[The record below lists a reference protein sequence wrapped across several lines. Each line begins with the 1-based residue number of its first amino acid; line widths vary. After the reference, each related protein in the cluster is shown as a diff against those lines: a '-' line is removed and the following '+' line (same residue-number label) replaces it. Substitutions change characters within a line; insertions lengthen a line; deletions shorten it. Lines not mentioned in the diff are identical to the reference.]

1 MPVQAPCGGSACAR
15 TGGCPRSI
23 RGDLALASARDAPSG
38 RSRPRRC
45 RLQPAWPPGSRGL
58 APSSVH
64 VQGQRERQAAC
75 GLAPRASR
83 HRFSCGSRAWDP
95 RGRTE
100 PTRGGL
106 SRSGDCKLPSHTP
119 RSGSE
124 TRRRAEARFTCAA
137 RSEISENAAVG
148 TSPPSA
154 LARDR
159 SGPRR
164 GCRFFV
170 SPPPPPPPPHPS
182 PGTPRRARPAP
193 GLGRTCPRGRGQEV
207 VKAPSLLLCS
217 VSSIFS
223 RQKQRC
229 FLYLSV

>member
-1 MPVQAPCGGSACAR
+1 MPVQAPCGGSARAR
-15 TGGCPRSI
+15 TGGRPRSI

-124 TRRRAEARFTCAA
+124 TGAERRRGSPAPHEARFPKT
-137 RSEISENAAVG
+137 
-148 TSPPSA
+148 
-154 LARDR
+154 LLW
-159 SGPRR
+159 GPRR
-164 GCRFFV
+164 
-170 SPPPPPPPPHPS
+170 PQPS
-182 PGTPRRARPAP
+182 PVIAPAP
-193 GLGRTCPRGRGQEV
+193 APAAGSSSPRPRPHLIRVPGHREGPGPHLRSAAPALGGGGR
-207 VKAPSLLLCS
+207 
-217 VSSIFS
+217 
-223 RQKQRC
+223 R
-229 FLYLSV
+229 